1 MLDKN
6 SESHVHVEAIEEP
19 PPPGKSIAFGL
30 ERMGLI
36 AVKAPILSMIILAVL
51 IVAAIFG
58 IYRIKI
64 DDSLSQ
70 LFRSDSKDYK
80 QYEAVT
86 KRFPATEFDVLV
98 VVEGKTLLARENLE
112 KIRDMV
118 TDLQLVE
125 GVRGLVSL
133 FSARQAP
140 EPGKL
145 PAALFPPELPQ
156 GAAYDKFVET
166 VKTNEIIRGKL
177 LSEDGTLALI
187 VLSLEPSVVSSNDL
201 GKVVGEMRKI
211 MADDLSGSGLN
222 AQLSGV
228 PVMQLEIRNAVKRD
242 GLTYNILGILAGC
255 IIAIIFFRKISFM
268 VVAAFPPIIAILL
281 ALGGL
286 GWAGF
291 NLNMFLNV
299 MTPLIMVI
307 SFSDSMQLTFAARDR
322 LIAGQDKLTAFTN
335 AVLVVGPACV
345 LTHGTA
351 GISFIALQ
359 FSDSELI
366 RKFGEAGLAAT
377 IIALIAVLSLVPVF
391 GVLFVR
397 NEKIFAVKFQSAD
410 AGVQALRN
418 FCYWIAVRM
427 VGRPGLFSLLAV
439 LLVAGLGFIYA
450 TLEPRYRLADQ
461 VPDKRQAVAAS
472 SRLDAKLTGANPIDV
487 LIEFPKGASLYAPD
501 TLKTIAEVHAMVE
514 KSAGV
519 GNVWSLET
527 LRRWLAEKAGS
538 NDVATLKEYV
548 SVIPEHLVRRF
559 ISADQDAVVVSGR
572 VPDLDSSE
580 ILPVIDK
587 LDKALDKVR
596 AEHPGFEIAVTG
608 LSAIAA
614 RNSANM
620 ISKLNHGLTIEFL
633 LVAIFIGLAFR
644 SVVVM
649 FSCILPGIFPVV
661 ASGTVLW
668 ILGEGL
674 QFASVVALTV
684 SFGLGLS
691 ATIHFL
697 NRLRLESKPGITS
710 GTGGRAR
717 HRAGRSGADPDH
729 GGAGLRPRRHRV
741 LRPAVAAAV
750 RLAQR
755 VLDDRSPG
763 RGSLHPA
770 ADLDVPD
777 QPVGKDSRRQSRQA
791 CGMTSLLN
799 NSGCQTTRGCRPTA
813 AEEGLRNDVCR
824 ISCSPCGRC
833 RRLPRRRAH
842 LSFLSHRA
850 DPDAGLAGRRAARGR
865 GGVPNLPAAATG
877 ALPSRIEEARPRP
890 ASACGG
896 VRPISLSV
904 EPGRRREGRVCL
916 RERHQGLGALSAAA
930 LDLVRHRDLRH
941 PVGSIAGDAARMA
954 RQ

>member
-1 MLDKN
+1 MLDKY
-6 SESHVHVEAIEEP
+6 SESEVHVDVVEKRPTA
-19 PPPGKSIAFGL
+19 SIAFGL

-36 AVKAPILSMIILAVL
+36 AVKAPIVSCIILVLL
-51 IVAAIFG
+51 IVGAIFG
-58 IYRIKI
+58 IHRIKI

-70 LFRSDSKDYK
+70 LFRSNSKDYK
-80 QYEAVT
+80 QYEEVT

-98 VVEGKTLLARENLE
+98 VVEGKTLLQRDNLE
-112 KIRDMV
+112 KLRNLV
-118 TDLQLVE
+118 TDMQLVD

-145 PAALFPPELPQ
+145 PAALFPPDLPE

-166 VKTNEIIRGKL
+166 VKSNEIIRGKL
-177 LSEDGTLALI
+177 LSEDGTLAL
-187 VLSLEPSVVSSNDL
+187 VVMSLEPSVVSSNKL
-201 GKVVGEMRKI
+201 STAIGEIRKI
-211 MADDLSGSGLN
+211 MAEDLAGSGLN

-228 PVMQLEIRNAVKRD
+228 PVMQLEIRNAVERD

-255 IIAIIFFRKISFM
+255 VIAIIFFRKISFM
-268 VVAAFPPIIAILL
+268 IAAAFPPMIAILL
-281 ALGGL
+281 ALGAL
-286 GWAGF
+286 GWANF

-322 LIAGQDKLTAFTN
+322 LIAGQDKYTAFKN

-359 FSDSELI
+359 FSDSDLI

-377 IIALIAVLSLVPVF
+377 IIALVAVLSLVPVF
-391 GVLFVR
+391 GVLLVR
-397 NEKIFAVKFQSAD
+397 NEKIFAVKFKSAD
-410 AGVQALRN
+410 AGVQMLRN

-427 VGRPGLFSLLAV
+427 VNRPGLYSLIALIV
-439 LLVAGLGFIYA
+439 VGGLGIVYA
-450 TLEPRYRLADQ
+450 NLEPRYRLADQ

-487 LIEFPKGASLYAPD
+487 LIEFPKGADLYSKE
-501 TLKTIAEVHAMVE
+501 TLNIIAEVHSTVE
-514 KSAGV
+514 AAAGV

-559 ISADQDAVVVSGR
+559 ISAEQDAVVVSGR
-572 VPDLDSSE
+572 VPDLDSSQ
-580 ILPVIDK
+580 ILPVVEK
-587 LDKALDKVR
+587 LDHALDKVR
-596 AEHPGFEIAVTG
+596 AEHPGYEIAVTG

-620 ISKLNHGLTIEFL
+620 IEKLNHGLTIEFA

-649 FSCILPGIFPVV
+649 FSCVLPGIFPVV
-661 ASGTVLW
+661 LSGTVLW
-668 ILGEGL
+668 LLGEGL

-697 NRLRLESKPGITS
+697 NRLRLESKPGIS
-710 GTGGRAR
+710 SALAVERATVLVGPALILTTVVLACGLVVTVFSDLPSLR
-717 HRAGRSGADPDH
+717 LFGWLSAFSMVAALIADLFI
-729 GGAGLRPRRHRV
+729 LRPTSMFLIGLSEKIRGKASQPK
-741 LRPAVAAAV
+741 PA
-750 RLAQR
+750 
-755 VLDDRSPG
+755 D
-763 RGSLHPA
+763 
-770 ADLDVPD
+770 
-777 QPVGKDSRRQSRQA
+777 
-791 CGMTSLLN
+791 
-799 NSGCQTTRGCRPTA
+799 
-813 AEEGLRNDVCR
+813 
-824 ISCSPCGRC
+824 
-833 RRLPRRRAH
+833 
-842 LSFLSHRA
+842 
-850 DPDAGLAGRRAARGR
+850 
-865 GGVPNLPAAATG
+865 
-877 ALPSRIEEARPRP
+877 
-890 ASACGG
+890 
-896 VRPISLSV
+896 
-904 EPGRRREGRVCL
+904 
-916 RERHQGLGALSAAA
+916 
-930 LDLVRHRDLRH
+930 
-941 PVGSIAGDAARMA
+941 
-954 RQ
+954 

>member
-1 MLDKN
+1 MLEKDGN
-6 SESHVHVEAIEEP
+6 SEVHVEKLEQRP
-19 PPPGKSIAFGL
+19 TGSIAFGL
-30 ERMGLI
+30 DRLGLI
-36 AVKAPILSMIILAVL
+36 AVQAPIVSCIVLAAL
-51 IVAAIFG
+51 IVGAIFG
-58 IYRIKI
+58 IERIKI

-70 LFRSDSKDYK
+70 LFRSNSKEYR
-80 QYEAVT
+80 QYEAET

-112 KIRDMV
+112 RMRELV

-125 GVRGLVSL
+125 GTRGLISL

-140 EPGKL
+140 APGKL
-145 PAALFPPELPQ
+145 PAALFPSDLPT
-156 GAAYDKFVET
+156 GAEYEKFIET

-187 VLSLEPSVVSSNDL
+187 VLSLEPEIVGSNKL
-201 GKVVGEMRKI
+201 TKVVADMRKI
-211 MADDLSGSGLN
+211 MTDDLSGSGLN

-242 GLTYNILGILAGC
+242 GLTYNILGIVAGC
-255 IIAIIFFRKISFM
+255 IIAIVFFRKISFM
-268 VVAAFPPIIAILL
+268 IVPAFPPIIAIVL

-322 LIAGQDKLTAFTN
+322 LIAGQDKYTAFKN
-335 AVLVVGPACV
+335 AVMVVGPACV

-359 FSDSELI
+359 FSDSDLI

-397 NEKIFAVKFQSAD
+397 NERVFAVKFQGAD
-410 AGVQALRN
+410 AGVQMLRN

-427 VGRPGLFSLLAV
+427 VSRPGVFSLIAV
-439 LLVAGLGFIYA
+439 LFVGGLGIVYA
-450 TLEPRYRLADQ
+450 NLEPRYRLADQ
-461 VPDKRQAVAAS
+461 VPDKQQAGEAS
-472 SRLDAKLTGANPIDV
+472 GRLDAKLTRDNPIDV
-487 LIEFPKGASLYAPD
+487 LIGFPQGASLYAPE
-501 TLKTIAEVHAMVE
+501 TLQTIADVHSTVE
-514 KSAGV
+514 KTAGV

-538 NDVATLKEYV
+538 TDVATLKEYV
-548 SVIPEHLVRRF
+548 NVIPEHLVRRF

-572 VPDLDSSE
+572 VPDLDSSQ
-580 ILPVIDK
+580 ILPVVEK
-587 LDKALDKVR
+587 LDAALDDVR
-596 AEHPGFEIAVTG
+596 KKHPGYEIAVTG

-620 ISKLNHGLTIEFL
+620 IQKLNRGLTIEFA

-661 ASGTVLW
+661 LSGTVLW
-668 ILGEGL
+668 LLGEGL

-697 NRLRLESKPGITS
+697 NRLRLESRPGVTS
-710 GTGGRAR
+710 ELAVERAPLLVGPALILTTGVLACGLVVTVF
-717 HRAGRSGADPDH
+717 SGLPSR
-729 GGAGLRPRRHRV
+729 GLFGWLSACVR
-741 LRPAVAAAV
+741 VAALV
-750 RLAQR
+750 
-755 VLDDRSPG
+755 
-763 RGSLHPA
+763 
-770 ADLDVPD
+770 ADLFI
-777 QPVGKDSRRQSRQA
+777 
-791 CGMTSLLN
+791 L
-799 NSGCQTTRGCRPTA
+799 RPTA
-813 AEEGLRNDVCR
+813 MFLINLE
-824 ISCSPCGRC
+824 
-833 RRLPRRRAH
+833 RRLRGKT
-842 LSFLSHRA
+842 S
-850 DPDAGLAGRRAARGR
+850 LAK
-865 GGVPNLPAAATG
+865 PA
-877 ALPSRIEEARPRP
+877 E
-890 ASACGG
+890 
-896 VRPISLSV
+896 
-904 EPGRRREGRVCL
+904 
-916 RERHQGLGALSAAA
+916 
-930 LDLVRHRDLRH
+930 
-941 PVGSIAGDAARMA
+941 
-954 RQ
+954 

>member
-1 MLDKN
+1 MLDKY
-6 SESHVHVEAIEEP
+6 SESEVHVEVVEERP
-19 PPPGKSIAFGL
+19 TSSIAFGL
-30 ERMGLI
+30 ERIGLI
-36 AVKAPILSMIILAVL
+36 AVKAPVLSVVILFALMVG
-51 IVAAIFG
+51 AIFG
-58 IYRIKI
+58 IERIKI

-98 VVEGKTLLARENLE
+98 VIEGKTLLARDNLE
-112 KIRDMV
+112 KVRDTV

-145 PAALFPPELPQ
+145 PAALFPPDLPE

-166 VKTNEIIRGKL
+166 VKANEIIRGKL
-177 LSEDGTLALI
+177 LSEDGTLALV
-187 VLSLEPSVVSSNDL
+187 VLSLEPEVVASNKL
-201 GKVVGEMRKI
+201 GKVVGDMRKI

-242 GLTYNILGILAGC
+242 GLTYNILGIVAGC
-255 IIAIIFFRKISFM
+255 VIAIIFFRKISFM
-268 VVAAFPPIIAILL
+268 IIAAFPPIIAILL

-286 GWAGF
+286 GWANF

-322 LIAGQDKLTAFTN
+322 LIAGQDKYTAFRN
-335 AVLVVGPACV
+335 AVMVVGPACV

-377 IIALIAVLSLVPVF
+377 IIALIAVLSLVPAF
-391 GVLFVR
+391 GVLLVR
-397 NEKIFAVKFQSAD
+397 NERIFAVKFRGAD
-410 AGVQALRN
+410 AGVQMLRN

-427 VGRPGLFSLLAV
+427 VSRPGLFSLIA
-439 LLVAGLGFIYA
+439 LLVVAGLGVIYA
-450 TLEPRYRLADQ
+450 SLEPRYRLADQ

-472 SRLDAKLTGANPIDV
+472 GRLDAKLTGANPIDV
-487 LIEFPKGASLYAPD
+487 LIEFPKGADLYAPQ
-501 TLKTIAEVHAMVE
+501 TLKVIADVHSTVE
-514 KSAGV
+514 GAAGV

-527 LRRWLAEKAGS
+527 LRRWLAEKAGTT
-538 NDVATLKEYV
+538 DVNTLKQYV

-559 ISADQDAVVVSGR
+559 ISAEQDAVVVSGR
-572 VPDLDSSE
+572 VPDHDSSQ
-580 ILPVIDK
+580 ILPVVEK
-587 LDKALDKVR
+587 LDHALDKVR
-596 AEHPGFEIAVTG
+596 KDNPGYEIAVTG

-620 ISKLNHGLTIEFL
+620 IEKLNRGLTIEFA

-661 ASGTVLW
+661 LSGTVLW
-668 ILGEGL
+668 LLGEGL

-697 NRLRLESKPGITS
+697 NRLRLESKPGVTS
-710 GTGGRAR
+710 ELAVERATVLVGPALILTTVVLACGLVVTVFSDLPSLR
-717 HRAGRSGADPDH
+717 LFGWLSAFSMVAALVADLFI
-729 GGAGLRPRRHRV
+729 LRPTSMWLINMREKIRGTAGQPK
-741 LRPAVAAAV
+741 PA
-750 RLAQR
+750 
-755 VLDDRSPG
+755 
-763 RGSLHPA
+763 
-770 ADLDVPD
+770 
-777 QPVGKDSRRQSRQA
+777 
-791 CGMTSLLN
+791 
-799 NSGCQTTRGCRPTA
+799 
-813 AEEGLRNDVCR
+813 E
-824 ISCSPCGRC
+824 
-833 RRLPRRRAH
+833 
-842 LSFLSHRA
+842 
-850 DPDAGLAGRRAARGR
+850 
-865 GGVPNLPAAATG
+865 
-877 ALPSRIEEARPRP
+877 
-890 ASACGG
+890 
-896 VRPISLSV
+896 
-904 EPGRRREGRVCL
+904 
-916 RERHQGLGALSAAA
+916 
-930 LDLVRHRDLRH
+930 
-941 PVGSIAGDAARMA
+941 
-954 RQ
+954 

>member
-1 MLDKN
+1 MLEKHSD
-6 SESHVHVEAIEEP
+6 SEVHVDKLEQRPTA
-19 PPPGKSIAFGL
+19 SIAFGL
-30 ERMGLI
+30 ERLGLI
-36 AVKAPILSMIILAVL
+36 AVQAPILSCIVLMGLFIGAV
-51 IVAAIFG
+51 FG
-58 IYRIKI
+58 IQRIKI

-70 LFRSDSKDYK
+70 LFRSNSKEYQ
-80 QYEAVT
+80 QYEAET
-86 KRFPATEFDVLV
+86 KRFPAVEFDVLV
-98 VVEGKTLLARENLE
+98 VVEGKTLLKRENLE
-112 KIRDMV
+112 KLRDLV
-118 TDLQLVE
+118 TDLQLVD
-125 GVRGLVSL
+125 GTRGLISL

-140 EPGKL
+140 APGKL
-145 PAALFPPELPQ
+145 PAALFPSELPQ
-156 GAAYDKFVET
+156 GADYDKFIET
-166 VKTNEIIRGKL
+166 VKSNEIIRGKL
-177 LSEDGTLALI
+177 LSDDGTLALI
-187 VLSLEPSVVSSNDL
+187 VLSLEPDVVASNGL
-201 GKVVGEMRKI
+201 GKTIGEIRKS
-211 MADDLSGSGLN
+211 MAEDLLGSGLN
-222 AQLSGV
+222 AELSGV

-255 IIAIIFFRKISFM
+255 IIAVIFFRKISFM
-268 VVAAFPPIIAILL
+268 VVAAFPPIIAIIL

-322 LIAGQDKLTAFTN
+322 LIAGQDKFTAFTN

-391 GVLFVR
+391 GVLLVR
-397 NEKIFAVKFQSAD
+397 NEKVMAVKFQGAD

-427 VGRPGLFSLLAV
+427 VGRPGLFSLLAL
-439 LLVAGLGFIYA
+439 LLVASMGYIYA
-450 TLEPRYRLADQ
+450 NLQPRYRLADQ

-472 SRLDAKLTGANPIDV
+472 SRLDAKLTGANPVDV

-501 TLKTIAEVHAMVE
+501 TLKTIAEVHSMVE

-538 NDVATLKEYV
+538 TDVATLKEYV

-580 ILPVIDK
+580 ILPVVDK
-587 LDKALDKVR
+587 LDAALNKVR

-620 ISKLNHGLTIEFL
+620 IEKLNRGLTVEFL

-668 ILGEGL
+668 ALGEGL

-697 NRLRLESKPGITS
+697 NRLRLESKPGVGS
-710 GTGGRAR
+710 ALAVERATVLVGP
-717 HRAGRSGADPDH
+717 ALILTTVVLAC
-729 GGAGLRPRRHRV
+729 GLVVTVFSDLPS
-741 LRPAVAAAV
+741 LRLFGWLSAFSMVAALV
-750 RLAQR
+750 
-755 VLDDRSPG
+755 
-763 RGSLHPA
+763 
-770 ADLDVPD
+770 ADLFI
-777 QPVGKDSRRQSRQA
+777 
-791 CGMTSLLN
+791 L
-799 NSGCQTTRGCRPTA
+799 RPTA
-813 AEEGLRNDVCR
+813 MFLINLSERLR
-824 ISCSPCGRC
+824 
-833 RRLPRRRAH
+833 
-842 LSFLSHRA
+842 
-850 DPDAGLAGRRAARGR
+850 
-865 GGVPNLPAAATG
+865 
-877 ALPSRIEEARPRP
+877 
-890 ASACGG
+890 G
-896 VRPISLSV
+896 VR
-904 EPGRRREGRVCL
+904 
-916 RERHQGLGALSAAA
+916 
-930 LDLVRHRDLRH
+930 
-941 PVGSIAGDAARMA
+941 
-954 RQ
+954 